1 MLSERRLKHDSF
13 GAIVL
18 RQDRSRHVVIR
29 DPTQARAGL
38 RWLAVRLARRE
49 AAALRLL
56 DGRSGFPGLIGVDGA
71 RVLRSYL
78 PGTAL
83 HAGPPPSRRY
93 FREALGLLVRLHR
106 LGITHNDLA
115 KEANWLRLADGR
127 PAVVDFQLATCFAK
141 RGWLFR
147 MLAREDLRHLL
158 KHKRRYCPEHLTARQ
173 RAILARPSPLART
186 WRRVV
191 KPPYR
196 FVTRRL
202 LGWPERTGAAE
213 RGSLE

>member
-1 MLSERRLKHDSF
+1 MLSERKLKHDSF

-18 RQDRSRHVVIR
+18 RQDRGRHVVIR

-38 RWLAVRLARRE
+38 RWLAARLARRE

-56 DGRSGFPGLIGVDGA
+56 DAEPGFPGLIGFDGR
-71 RVLRSYL
+71 RVLRAYL
-78 PGTAL
+78 PGAAL

-93 FREALGLLVRLHR
+93 FRDALALLVRLHR

-115 KEANWLRLADGR
+115 KEANWLVLADGR
-127 PAVVDFQLATCFAK
+127 PGIVDFQLATRFAA
-141 RGWLFR
+141 RGALFR
-147 MLAREDLRHLL
+147 LLAREDLRHLL
-158 KHKRRYCPEHLTARQ
+158 KHKQRYCPEHLTARQ
-173 RAILARPSPLART
+173 RAVLATPSVLART
-186 WRRVV
+186 WRRVI

-202 LGWPERTGAAE
+202 LRWPERTGAAE
-213 RGSLE
+213 RGGLE